1 MTSVR
6 PNCVQVLVQ
15 ALGRFVS
22 EVIKE
27 EMNKVLQA
35 GSKEAKTMTGRPLVK
50 PSVKGA
56 KTKKLTAAALHAMQ
70 VRVRAWVQEVG
81 VGVVGED
88 LCAVAVDGEQLCAVL
103 LCALLLFLVV

>member
-1 MTSVR
+1 MTRVR

-35 GSKEAKTMTGRPLVK
+35 ASKEAKAMTGRPLVK

-70 VRVRAWVQEVG
+70 VRVRA
-81 VGVVGED
+81 
-88 LCAVAVDGEQLCAVL
+88 L
-103 LCALLLFLVV
+103 L